1 MKRTMLALLSW
12 AAVLGTPS
20 GATADVPFDAR
31 GGLGAHP
38 APRIERVRDRVFLGL
53 GVGPLW
59 YPGYYYP
66 VPPPV
71 VVTSPPPLYVQPSAP
86 VYIEHSDSSLDGGRS
101 GYWYYC
107 RHPEGYYPY
116 VKQCPDGWQRVLPQ
130 PPPA

>member
-12 AAVLGTPS
+12 AAVLGVPS
-20 GATADVPFDAR
+20 GATADVHFDAR
-31 GGLGAHP
+31 GAHP
-38 APRIERVRDRVFLGL
+38 APRIEREHARVIVGL

-66 VPPPV
+66 YYPVPSPV

-86 VYIEHSDSSLDGGRS
+86 AYIERS
-101 GYWYYC
+101 GSPPDESRAGYWYYC

-116 VKQCPDGWQRVLPQ
+116 VKQCPGGWQRELPQ